1 MPISKTD
8 FVRALQCEKML
19 WLDSHVPEQKIVP
32 PEIQA
37 KLDAGNEFGDK
48 AMGIFGPFIETT
60 TRFFLFFHKTSEKKR
75 KICSKS
81 KHPLFA
87 KPRFLGMAISAQP
100 ISCVSKTAAMP
111 STKSKTPMN
120 QDKNLSP
127 TSAFKDSSYA
137 KAASK

>member
-60 TRFFLFFHKTSEKKR
+60 TLREDGRLHFSAMIEKNEKFARRANTRYLRSLVFLVWQFLRSRYPASPKQRLCPLRSQKR
-75 KICSKS
+75 
-81 KHPLFA
+81 L
-87 KPRFLGMAISAQP
+87 
-100 ISCVSKTAAMP
+100 
-111 STKSKTPMN
+111 
-120 QDKNLSP
+120 
-127 TSAFKDSSYA
+127 
-137 KAASK
+137 